1 METGGIMS
9 GQPNNDSGTKK
20 QKPKQKETSSAPGVQ
35 KHKETIT
42 AWLMSAPA
50 ILLLLVFLVIPFVL
64 AIGFSFTDQR
74 LIPNPNVPTSFVGF
88 RNFFRL
94 FTDDTFH
101 KALFNNFYFTLI
113 VVPIQAAFA
122 LALALLVNLRYK
134 LTNLF
139 RTIYFSP
146 VVITMVVVSI
156 VWYLLFN
163 PEEGFI
169 NRALNT
175 LTLGAWPDIRW
186 IHSTRWAMPA
196 IMILSIW
203 QGVGFQM
210 IIFLAGLQ
218 DIPNGLYEVCEIDG
232 ASEWQ
237 KFWYVTLPLLR
248 NTTLFVIIS
257 TTILAFKLFK
267 QVWVMTQGG
276 PQEATMTTVVMMY
289 RQGFQR
295 GNIGYSSGIAVLF
308 FIIVLAVSMIQRAA
322 MKEERA
328 VD

>member
-1 METGGIMS
+1 MAAKAGSSRPGI
-9 GQPNNDSGTKK
+9 QRI
-20 QKPKQKETSSAPGVQ
+20 KEAR
-35 KHKETIT
+35 T

-50 ILLLLVFLVIPFVL
+50 ILLLLAFLVAPFIL

-74 LIPNPNVPTSFVGF
+74 LIPNVNIGTSFVGI

-94 FTDDTFH
+94 LSDSTFH
-101 KALFNNFYFTLI
+101 RAILNNFYFAAV
-113 VVPIQAAFA
+113 VVPIQTA
-122 LALALLVNLRYK
+122 LALAMAMLVNLRMRF
-134 LTNLF
+134 TNVF

-156 VWYLLFN
+156 VWYLLYN

-169 NRALNT
+169 NQALNT
-175 LTLGAWPDIRW
+175 VTFGAWPNVRW
-186 IHSTRWAMPA
+186 LQSTAWALPA

-218 DIPNGLYEVCEIDG
+218 DIPDQLYEVADMDG
-232 ASEWQ
+232 ATNQE
-237 KFWYVTLPLLR
+237 KFWYVTLPMLR
-248 NTTLFVIIS
+248 NTTLFVVIS

-276 PQEATMTTVVMMY
+276 PQESTTTAIVMMY

-295 GNIGYSSGIAVLF
+295 GSVGYASAIAVLF
-308 FIIVLAVSMIQRAA
+308 FVIVLIVSMIQRTVL
-322 MKEERA
+322 KEERA
-328 VD
+328 VE

>member
-1 METGGIMS
+1 MADTGSHG
-9 GQPNNDSGTKK
+9 
-20 QKPKQKETSSAPGVQ
+20 PGAQRIREVR
-35 KHKETIT
+35 T

-50 ILLLLVFLVIPFVL
+50 ILLLLVFLVTPFVL

-74 LIPNPNVPTSFVGF
+74 LIPNVNIGTKFVGL
-88 RNFFRL
+88 RNFLRL
-94 FTDDTFH
+94 FADDTFH
-101 KALFNNFYFTLI
+101 RSILNTFYFAAV
-113 VVPIQAAFA
+113 VVPIQTA
-122 LALALLVNLRYK
+122 LALAMAMLVNLRMRF
-134 LTNLF
+134 TNVF

-156 VWYLLFN
+156 VWYLLYN

-169 NRALNT
+169 NKALNT
-175 LTLGAWPDIRW
+175 ITFGAWPQVRW
-186 IHSTRWAMPA
+186 LQSTTWAMPA

-218 DIPNGLYEVCEIDG
+218 DIPDQLYEVSDIDG
-232 ASEWQ
+232 ATRWQ
-237 KFWYVTLPLLR
+237 KFRYVTLPMLR
-248 NTTLFVIIS
+248 NTTLFVVVS

-276 PQEATMTTVVMMY
+276 PQEATMTAVVMMY

-295 GNIGYSSGIAVLF
+295 GGIGYSSAIAVLF
-308 FIIVLAVSMIQRAA
+308 FVIVLIVSIIQRTVL
-322 MKEERA
+322 KEERA
-328 VD
+328 VE

>member
-1 METGGIMS
+1 MS
-9 GQPNNDSGTKK
+9 KEIGSSG
-20 QKPKQKETSSAPGVQ
+20 APGEQ
-35 KHKETIT
+35 RRRELSA

-50 ILLLLVFLVIPFVL
+50 IVLLLVFLITPFIL

-74 LIPNPNVPTSFVGF
+74 LIPNPNLPTRFVGF
-88 RNFFRL
+88 RNFVRL
-94 FTDDTFH
+94 LTDDTFH
-101 KALFNNFYFTLI
+101 RAIINNFYFTI
-113 VVPIQAAFA
+113 VVVPIQTA
-122 LALALLVNLRYK
+122 LALAMAMLVNLRLK
-134 LTNLF
+134 FTNTF

-146 VVITMVVVSI
+146 VVITMVVVAI
-156 VWYLLFN
+156 VWYLLYN
-163 PEEGFI
+163 PEQGFI
-169 NRALNT
+169 NRAMET
-175 LTLGAWPDIRW
+175 LTFGAWPDIRW
-186 IHSTRWAMPA
+186 IHSTSWAMPA

-218 DIPNGLYEVCEIDG
+218 DIPGQLYEVCDIDG
-232 ASEWQ
+232 ATSRQ

-248 NTTLFVIIS
+248 NTTLFVVIS

-276 PQEATMTTVVMMY
+276 PQEATMTAIVMMY

-295 GNIGYSSGIAVLF
+295 GNIGYSAGIAVLF
-308 FIIVLAVSMIQRAA
+308 FLIVLAVSMVQRSV

>member
-1 METGGIMS
+1 MS
-9 GQPNNDSGTKK
+9 IGSKK
-20 QKPKQKETSSAPGVQ
+20 KYSPWSQKRKETTA
-35 KHKETIT
+35 

-50 ILLLLVFLVIPFVL
+50 IILLLIFLVTPFVL
-64 AIGFSFTDQR
+64 AIILSFTNQR
-74 LIPNPNVPTSFVGF
+74 LIPNPNLPTMFVGV
-88 RNFFRL
+88 RNFYRL
-94 FTDDTFH
+94 MTDSTFH
-101 KALFNNFYFTLI
+101 RAIINNLYFVAV
-113 VVPIQAAFA
+113 VVPVQTA
-122 LALALLVNLRYK
+122 LALSMAMLVNLRFK
-134 LTNLF
+134 FTNTF

-156 VWYLLFN
+156 VWYLLYN
-163 PEEGFI
+163 PEQGFI
-169 NRALNT
+169 NKALNSIT
-175 LTLGAWPDIRW
+175 FGWWPNVRW
-186 IHSTRWAMPA
+186 IHSTTWALPA

-218 DIPNGLYEVCEIDG
+218 DIPKELYEVCDVDG
-232 ASEWQ
+232 ATGWQ
-237 KFWYVTLPLLR
+237 RFWKVTLPLLR
-248 NTTLFVIIS
+248 NTTLFVVIS

-276 PQEATMTTVVMMY
+276 PQEATMTAIVMMY

-295 GNIGYSSGIAVLF
+295 GNIGYASAIAVLF
-308 FIIVLAVSMIQRAA
+308 FIIVLIISMIQRSV